1 LAAGNYSGVVTL
13 TAAGASNSPLNI
25 PVTLTVGPQQ
35 TLSVTPTTL
44 TFSHQLGAAAPATQT
59 VALASSG
66 TALSF
71 TTTVATTTGGP
82 WLTATPA
89 TGATSATVT
98 VGVNPTG
105 LAAGTYSGSV
115 TITAPGASNS
125 PQTVVVT
132 LTVTAVA
139 TPVISVVGNGASFTP
154 GPVSPGELVTI
165 VGTNL
170 GPATPA
176 SFKLNAV
183 GTIDPV
189 LSETEV
195 LFDNVR
201 GTVLYTSQTQI
212 NVVVPY
218 AVFGRASTRM
228 TVTYRGQVS
237 TLVELRVLDAV
248 PGVFL
253 AGAGSQGAFLNQN
266 GSVNAAS
273 NPAAKGSV
281 ITVYATGEGQTT
293 PAGQDGRVTPTDGTL
308 LKRPLLPVTAT
319 VGGMPAIVEY
329 AGAAP
334 GIVSGVMQVNLR
346 ISDSVA
352 SGNQP
357 VFITVGTVTS
367 QSNVTVAVQ

>member
-1 LAAGNYSGVVTL
+1 
-13 TAAGASNSPLNI
+13 
-25 PVTLTVGPQQ
+25 
-35 TLSVTPTTL
+35 
-44 TFSHQLGAAAPATQT
+44 
-59 VALASSG
+59 
-66 TALSF
+66 
-71 TTTVATTTGGP
+71 
-82 WLTATPA
+82 
-89 TGATSATVT
+89 
-98 VGVNPTG
+98 
-105 LAAGTYSGSV
+105 
-115 TITAPGASNS
+115 
-125 PQTVVVT
+125 
-132 LTVTAVA
+132 
-139 TPVISVVGNGASFTP
+139 VISVVGNGASFTP